1 MQKTGTSGKGNEM
14 EREDIDSYLVCESLI
29 VPRQG

>member
-1 MQKTGTSGKGNEM
+1 MQKTGTSVKGNEM
-14 EREDIDSYLVCESLI
+14 EREDIDLYLVCESLI